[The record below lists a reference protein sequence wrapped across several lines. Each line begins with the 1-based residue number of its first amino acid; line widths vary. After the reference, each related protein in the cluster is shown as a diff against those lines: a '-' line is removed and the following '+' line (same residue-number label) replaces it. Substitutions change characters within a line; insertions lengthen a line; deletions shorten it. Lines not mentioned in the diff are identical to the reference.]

1 MFNPERILGSLLQ
14 TGLGGSRSMG
24 GAKVA
29 IGLGLLGVAME
40 AIEHFSAQQQPQQP
54 PPGQTPAMGSSSIAS
69 PPPPP
74 PMPGPGPVPPA
85 MPQTA
90 SASGPSSAEATLLI
104 HTMIAAAYADGQFDE
119 DEKGRILAKISG
131 TQVTEEDRQFLA
143 QALSSPKSLDEIL
156 SQVNTP
162 VLAQQVYTVSLMAI
176 HVDTEAERN
185 YLRSLSRR
193 LYLGDAVVARIHH
206 ELGCPQV

>member
-1 MFNPERILGSLLQ
+1 
-14 TGLGGSRSMG
+14 
-24 GAKVA
+24 
-29 IGLGLLGVAME
+29 
-40 AIEHFSAQQQPQQP
+40 
-54 PPGQTPAMGSSSIAS
+54 
-69 PPPPP
+69 
-74 PMPGPGPVPPA
+74 

-206 ELGCPQV
+206 ELGCPQG